1 MSILP
6 YYGRPVASH
15 GSDTARVLMAQE
27 APGPDENAAGIP
39 SVGRQGSNF
48 YRRACEIGVPWVL
61 ELQKPGFV
69 WPCYTPDAA
78 RLAQLSAR
86 EQARLAHR
94 HCILEERRKYIT
106 FTNGFNRW
114 PKPSRNATKGFVDP
128 RSEDILSE
136 ANKARLRAEVQPQH
150 NILLLGG
157 AYAYLAY
164 TGAELAHPSQWEGT
178 RLTKTELDSIEH
190 HLGVRF
196 EHAWY
201 MGHTRRWHLGEKKAL
216 KALKKVAQLAGWM
229 SQVRTRGSNSKKA

>member
-1 MSILP
+1 MSTPP
-6 YYGRPVASH
+6 YYGCPVAAH
-15 GSDTARVLMAQE
+15 GSAMANVLMAQE
-27 APGPDENAAGIP
+27 APGPEEDAAGIP

-48 YRRACEIGVPWVL
+48 FRHACDVGVLWARK
-61 ELQKPGFV
+61 LQQPRFV

-78 RLAQLSAR
+78 TLAQLPPR

-94 HCILEERRKYIT
+94 HRILEERRKYIT
-106 FTNGFNRW
+106 FTNGFDRW
-114 PKPSRNATKGFVDP
+114 PKPSPNALKGFLEP
-128 RSEDILSE
+128 RREDILSE

-164 TGAELAHPSQWEGT
+164 TGTELAQPSQRQGT
-178 RLTKTELDSIEH
+178 RLTKTEFDLIER

-196 EHAWY
+196 EYAWY

-216 KALKKVAQLAGWM
+216 KALKKVARLAGWM
-229 SQVRTRGSNSKKA
+229 SRAGARVRKRP